1 MSGIEGRALHLLDVE
16 YLGCGPTL
24 SPADL
29 ALILEHY
36 RAVADWTL
44 GDHLV
49 GAASNWTYEHLAW
62 DVPSDL
68 RLLPAGAGPDA
79 ADLRLIDEATHVIDL
94 TRYDRIVVAS
104 GDPHLRHRRRRRAP
118 ARRRGLGRGLRVQ
131 PRPLTRRVGRRGRRP
146 HRRPHAGGLSMERP
160 KRHIAATTR

>member
-1 MSGIEGRALHLLDVE
+1 MGGIEGRALHLLDVE

-104 GDPHLRHRRRRRAP
+104 GDHIFGIVADA
-118 ARRRGLGRGLRVQ
+118 ARQLGVEVWAAAYGFNLARSLAESVDVVVD
-131 PRPLTRRVGRRGRRP
+131 LTVG
-146 HRRPHAGGLSMERP
+146 HTL
-160 KRHIAATTR
+160 AA